1 MKSFSLTVNFPLPT
15 FGGGDF
21 RDFQITYMNTV
32 AIILVSVL
40 PSMIVAVAA
49 FFIVKY
55 FIENDQKK
63 KVLELKFQ
71 SKSITTP
78 VRLQAYERMALFL
91 ERIEP
96 NQLLFR
102 VNNPE
107 LTAAQMQAV
116 LLSTIRSEYE
126 HNMSQQ
132 IYISPEVWESIKRAK
147 ENVVNAINIAA
158 GKLSPEAMAIDLD
171 SAIFQITAAESPV
184 AAAMNSLKKEIQ
196 TLY

>member
-1 MKSFSLTVNFPLPT
+1 MS
-15 FGGGDF
+15 
-21 RDFQITYMNTV
+21 TV

-40 PSMIVAVAA
+40 PSLIVAVSA

-63 KVLELKFQ
+63 RMLELKFQ
-71 SKSITTP
+71 SKNITTP

-171 SAIFQITAAESPV
+171 SAIFQITAEESPI
-184 AAAMNSLKKEIQ
+184 AAAMKNLKKEIQ

>member
-1 MKSFSLTVNFPLPT
+1 
-15 FGGGDF
+15 
-21 RDFQITYMNTV
+21 MNTV

-40 PSMIVAVAA
+40 PSLIVAVAA

-63 KVLELKFQ
+63 RVLELKFQ
-71 SKSITTP
+71 SKNITTP

-126 HNMSQQ
+126 HNISQQ

-158 GKLSPEAMAIDLD
+158 GKLPPEAMAIDLD
-171 SAIFQITAAESPV
+171 SAIFQITAEESPI
-184 AAAMNSLKKEIQ
+184 AAAMKNLKKEIQ

>member
-1 MKSFSLTVNFPLPT
+1 
-15 FGGGDF
+15 
-21 RDFQITYMNTV
+21 MNTV

-40 PSMIVAVAA
+40 PSLIVAVSA

-63 KVLELKFQ
+63 RVLELKFQ
-71 SKSITTP
+71 SKNITTH

-107 LTAAQMQAV
+107 LTAAQMQTV

-171 SAIFQITAAESPV
+171 SAIFQITATESPV
-184 AAAMNSLKKEIQ
+184 AAAMKNLKKEIQ

>member
-1 MKSFSLTVNFPLPT
+1 
-15 FGGGDF
+15 
-21 RDFQITYMNTV
+21 MNTV

-71 SKSITTP
+71 SKNITTP

-158 GKLSPEAMAIDLD
+158 GKLPPEAMAIDLD
-171 SAIFQITAAESPV
+171 SAIFQITAEESPI
-184 AAAMNSLKKEIQ
+184 AAAMKNLKKEIQ

>member
-1 MKSFSLTVNFPLPT
+1 
-15 FGGGDF
+15 
-21 RDFQITYMNTV
+21 MNTV

-132 IYISPEVWESIKRAK
+132 IYISPEVWDSIKRAK

>member
-1 MKSFSLTVNFPLPT
+1 
-15 FGGGDF
+15 
-21 RDFQITYMNTV
+21 MNTV

-40 PSMIVAVAA
+40 PSLIVAVAA

-63 KVLELKFQ
+63 RVLELKFQ
-71 SKSITTP
+71 SKNITTP

-184 AAAMNSLKKEIQ
+184 AAAMKNLKKEIQ

>member
-1 MKSFSLTVNFPLPT
+1 MPSL
-15 FGGGDF
+15 
-21 RDFQITYMNTV
+21 
-32 AIILVSVL
+32 
-40 PSMIVAVAA
+40 IVAVAA

-63 KVLELKFQ
+63 RVLELKFQ
-71 SKSITTP
+71 SKNITTP

-158 GKLSPEAMAIDLD
+158 GKLPPEAMAIDLD
-171 SAIFQITAAESPV
+171 SAIFQITAEESPI
-184 AAAMNSLKKEIQ
+184 AAAMKNLKKEIQ

>member
-1 MKSFSLTVNFPLPT
+1 
-15 FGGGDF
+15 
-21 RDFQITYMNTV
+21 MNTV

-40 PSMIVAVAA
+40 PSLIVAVSA

-63 KVLELKFQ
+63 RVLELKFQ
-71 SKSITTP
+71 SKNITTP

-171 SAIFQITAAESPV
+171 SAIFQITAEESPI
-184 AAAMNSLKKEIQ
+184 AAAMKNLKKEIQ

>member
-1 MKSFSLTVNFPLPT
+1 
-15 FGGGDF
+15 
-21 RDFQITYMNTV
+21 MNTV

-171 SAIFQITAAESPV
+171 SAIFQITAEESPI
-184 AAAMNSLKKEIQ
+184 AAAMKNLKKEIQ

>member
-1 MKSFSLTVNFPLPT
+1 MPSL
-15 FGGGDF
+15 
-21 RDFQITYMNTV
+21 
-32 AIILVSVL
+32 
-40 PSMIVAVAA
+40 IVAVSA

-63 KVLELKFQ
+63 RVLELKFQ
-71 SKSITTP
+71 SKNITTP

-158 GKLSPEAMAIDLD
+158 GKLPPEAMAIDLD
-171 SAIFQITAAESPV
+171 SAIFQITAEESPI
-184 AAAMNSLKKEIQ
+184 AAAMKNLKKEIQ

>member
-1 MKSFSLTVNFPLPT
+1 
-15 FGGGDF
+15 
-21 RDFQITYMNTV
+21 MNTV

>member
-1 MKSFSLTVNFPLPT
+1 MS
-15 FGGGDF
+15 
-21 RDFQITYMNTV
+21 TV

-40 PSMIVAVAA
+40 PSLIVAVSA

-63 KVLELKFQ
+63 RMLELKFQ

-171 SAIFQITAAESPV
+171 SAIFQITAEESPI
-184 AAAMNSLKKEIQ
+184 AAAMKNLKKEIQ

>member
-1 MKSFSLTVNFPLPT
+1 
-15 FGGGDF
+15 
-21 RDFQITYMNTV
+21 MNTV

-40 PSMIVAVAA
+40 PSLIVAVSA

-63 KVLELKFQ
+63 RVLELKFQ
-71 SKSITTP
+71 SKNITTP

-158 GKLSPEAMAIDLD
+158 GKLPPGAMAIDLD
-171 SAIFQITAAESPV
+171 SAIFQITAEESPI
-184 AAAMNSLKKEIQ
+184 AAAMKNLKKEIQ

>member
-1 MKSFSLTVNFPLPT
+1 
-15 FGGGDF
+15 
-21 RDFQITYMNTV
+21 MNTV

-63 KVLELKFQ
+63 RVLELKFQ

-171 SAIFQITAAESPV
+171 SAIFQITAEESPI
-184 AAAMNSLKKEIQ
+184 AAAMKNLKKEIQ

>member
-1 MKSFSLTVNFPLPT
+1 
-15 FGGGDF
+15 
-21 RDFQITYMNTV
+21 
-32 AIILVSVL
+32 
-40 PSMIVAVAA
+40 MIVAVAA

-71 SKSITTP
+71 SKNITTP

-158 GKLSPEAMAIDLD
+158 GNLPPEAMAIDLD
-171 SAIFQITAAESPV
+171 SAIFQITAEESPI
-184 AAAMNSLKKEIQ
+184 AAAMKNLKKEIQ

>member
-1 MKSFSLTVNFPLPT
+1 MH
-15 FGGGDF
+15 
-21 RDFQITYMNTV
+21 TV

-40 PSMIVAVAA
+40 PSLIVAVSA

-63 KVLELKFQ
+63 RVLELKFQ
-71 SKSITTP
+71 SKNITTP

-147 ENVVNAINIAA
+147 DNVVNAINIAA
-158 GKLSPEAMAIDLD
+158 GKLPPEAMAIDLD
-171 SAIFQITAAESPV
+171 SAIFQITAEESPI
-184 AAAMNSLKKEIQ
+184 AAAMKNLKKEIQ

>member
-1 MKSFSLTVNFPLPT
+1 
-15 FGGGDF
+15 
-21 RDFQITYMNTV
+21 MNTV

-40 PSMIVAVAA
+40 PSMIVAVSA

-63 KVLELKFQ
+63 RVLELKFQ
-71 SKSITTP
+71 SKNITTP

-107 LTAAQMQAV
+107 LTAAQMQTV

-171 SAIFQITAAESPV
+171 SAIFQITAEESPI
-184 AAAMNSLKKEIQ
+184 AAAMKNLKKEIQ

>member
-1 MKSFSLTVNFPLPT
+1 
-15 FGGGDF
+15 
-21 RDFQITYMNTV
+21 MNTV

-40 PSMIVAVAA
+40 PSLIVAVAA
-49 FFIVKY
+49 FFVVKY

-63 KVLELKFQ
+63 RVLELKFQ
-71 SKSITTP
+71 SKNITTP

-102 VNNPE
+102 VNNHE

-158 GKLSPEAMAIDLD
+158 GKLPPEAMAIDLD
-171 SAIFQITAAESPV
+171 SAIFQITAEESPI
-184 AAAMNSLKKEIQ
+184 AAAMKNLKKEIQ

>member
-1 MKSFSLTVNFPLPT
+1 
-15 FGGGDF
+15 
-21 RDFQITYMNTV
+21 MNTV

-71 SKSITTP
+71 SKNITTP

-158 GKLSPEAMAIDLD
+158 GNLPPEAMAIDLD
-171 SAIFQITAAESPV
+171 SAIFQITAEESPI
-184 AAAMNSLKKEIQ
+184 AAAMKNLKKEIQ

>member
-1 MKSFSLTVNFPLPT
+1 
-15 FGGGDF
+15 
-21 RDFQITYMNTV
+21 MNTV

-40 PSMIVAVAA
+40 PSLIVAVSA

-63 KVLELKFQ
+63 RVLELKFQ
-71 SKSITTP
+71 SKNITTP

-158 GKLSPEAMAIDLD
+158 GKLPPEAMAIDLD
-171 SAIFQITAAESPV
+171 SAIFQITAEESPI
-184 AAAMNSLKKEIQ
+184 AAAMKNLKKEIQ

>member
-1 MKSFSLTVNFPLPT
+1 MS
-15 FGGGDF
+15 
-21 RDFQITYMNTV
+21 TV

-40 PSMIVAVAA
+40 PSLIVAVSA

-63 KVLELKFQ
+63 RMLELKFQ

>member
-1 MKSFSLTVNFPLPT
+1 
-15 FGGGDF
+15 
-21 RDFQITYMNTV
+21 MNTV

-40 PSMIVAVAA
+40 PSLIVAVAA

-63 KVLELKFQ
+63 RVLELKFQ
-71 SKSITTP
+71 SKNITTP

-107 LTAAQMQAV
+107 LTAIQMQTV

-158 GKLSPEAMAIDLD
+158 GKLPPEAMAIDLD
-171 SAIFQITAAESPV
+171 SAIFQITAAESPI
-184 AAAMNSLKKEIQ
+184 AAAMNNLKKEIQ

>member
-1 MKSFSLTVNFPLPT
+1 
-15 FGGGDF
+15 
-21 RDFQITYMNTV
+21 MNTV

-40 PSMIVAVAA
+40 PSLIVAVAA

-63 KVLELKFQ
+63 RVLELKFQ
-71 SKSITTP
+71 SKNITTP

-158 GKLSPEAMAIDLD
+158 GKLPPEAMAIDLD
-171 SAIFQITAAESPV
+171 SAIFQITAEESPI
-184 AAAMNSLKKEIQ
+184 AAAMKNLKKEIQ

>member
-1 MKSFSLTVNFPLPT
+1 
-15 FGGGDF
+15 
-21 RDFQITYMNTV
+21 MNTV

-40 PSMIVAVAA
+40 PSLIVAVSA

-63 KVLELKFQ
+63 RVLELKFQ
-71 SKSITTP
+71 SKNITTP

-158 GKLSPEAMAIDLD
+158 GKLPPEAMAIDLD
-171 SAIFQITAAESPV
+171 SAISRLRPKNPPLQ
-184 AAAMNSLKKEIQ
+184 LR
-196 TLY
+196 

>member
-1 MKSFSLTVNFPLPT
+1 
-15 FGGGDF
+15 
-21 RDFQITYMNTV
+21 MNTV

-158 GKLSPEAMAIDLD
+158 GKLPPEAMAIDLD
-171 SAIFQITAAESPV
+171 SAIFQITAEESPI
-184 AAAMNSLKKEIQ
+184 AAAMKNLKKEIQ

>member
-1 MKSFSLTVNFPLPT
+1 
-15 FGGGDF
+15 
-21 RDFQITYMNTV
+21 MNTV

-40 PSMIVAVAA
+40 PSLIVAVSA

-63 KVLELKFQ
+63 RMLELKFQ
-71 SKSITTP
+71 SKNITTP

-171 SAIFQITAAESPV
+171 SAIFQITAEESPI
-184 AAAMNSLKKEIQ
+184 AAAMKNLKKEIQ

>member
-1 MKSFSLTVNFPLPT
+1 MPIAGTSFPR
-15 FGGGDF
+15 FGGGAF
-21 RDFQITYMNTV
+21 RDFQITNMNTV

-40 PSMIVAVAA
+40 PSLIVAVAA
-49 FFIVKY
+49 FFVVKY

-63 KVLELKFQ
+63 RVLELKFQ
-71 SKSITTP
+71 SKNITTP

-158 GKLSPEAMAIDLD
+158 GKLPPEAMAIDLD
-171 SAIFQITAAESPV
+171 SAIFQITAEESPI
-184 AAAMNSLKKEIQ
+184 AAAMKNLKKEIQ

>member
-1 MKSFSLTVNFPLPT
+1 
-15 FGGGDF
+15 
-21 RDFQITYMNTV
+21 MNTV

-158 GKLSPEAMAIDLD
+158 GKLPPEAMAIDLD

>member
-1 MKSFSLTVNFPLPT
+1 
-15 FGGGDF
+15 
-21 RDFQITYMNTV
+21 MNTV

-40 PSMIVAVAA
+40 PSLIVAVSA

-63 KVLELKFQ
+63 RVLELKFQ
-71 SKSITTP
+71 SKNITTP

>member
-1 MKSFSLTVNFPLPT
+1 
-15 FGGGDF
+15 
-21 RDFQITYMNTV
+21 MNTV

-63 KVLELKFQ
+63 RVLELKFQ

>member
-1 MKSFSLTVNFPLPT
+1 
-15 FGGGDF
+15 
-21 RDFQITYMNTV
+21 MNTV

-40 PSMIVAVAA
+40 PSLIVAVSA

-63 KVLELKFQ
+63 RVLELKFQ
-71 SKSITTP
+71 SKNITTP

-107 LTAAQMQAV
+107 LTAAQMQTV

-158 GKLSPEAMAIDLD
+158 GKLPPEAMAIDLD
-171 SAIFQITAAESPV
+171 SAIFQITAEESPI
-184 AAAMNSLKKEIQ
+184 AAAMKNLKKEIQ

>member
-1 MKSFSLTVNFPLPT
+1 
-15 FGGGDF
+15 
-21 RDFQITYMNTV
+21 
-32 AIILVSVL
+32 
-40 PSMIVAVAA
+40 MIVAVAA

-158 GKLSPEAMAIDLD
+158 GKLPPEAMAIDLD
-171 SAIFQITAAESPV
+171 SAIFQITAEESPI
-184 AAAMNSLKKEIQ
+184 AAAMKNLKKEIQ

>member
-1 MKSFSLTVNFPLPT
+1 
-15 FGGGDF
+15 
-21 RDFQITYMNTV
+21 MNTV

-40 PSMIVAVAA
+40 PSLIVAVSA

-63 KVLELKFQ
+63 RVLELKFQ
-71 SKSITTP
+71 SKNITTP

-107 LTAAQMQAV
+107 LTAAQMQTV

-171 SAIFQITAAESPV
+171 SAIFQITATESPV
-184 AAAMNSLKKEIQ
+184 AAAMKNLKKEIQ

>member
-1 MKSFSLTVNFPLPT
+1 
-15 FGGGDF
+15 
-21 RDFQITYMNTV
+21 MNTV

-71 SKSITTP
+71 SKNITTP

-96 NQLLFR
+96 NQLHFR

-158 GKLSPEAMAIDLD
+158 GNLPPEAMAIDLD
-171 SAIFQITAAESPV
+171 SAIFQITAEESPI
-184 AAAMNSLKKEIQ
+184 AAAMKNLKKEIQ

>member
-15 FGGGDF
+15 FGGGAF
-21 RDFQITYMNTV
+21 RDLQITNMNTV

-40 PSMIVAVAA
+40 PSLIVAVSA

-63 KVLELKFQ
+63 RVLELKFQ
-71 SKSITTP
+71 SKNITTP

-184 AAAMNSLKKEIQ
+184 AAAMKNLKKEIQ

>member
-1 MKSFSLTVNFPLPT
+1 
-15 FGGGDF
+15 
-21 RDFQITYMNTV
+21 MNTV

-78 VRLQAYERMALFL
+78 VLLQAYERMALFL

-171 SAIFQITAAESPV
+171 SAIFQITAEESPI
-184 AAAMNSLKKEIQ
+184 AAAMKNLKKEIQ

>member
-1 MKSFSLTVNFPLPT
+1 M
-15 FGGGDF
+15 
-21 RDFQITYMNTV
+21 
-32 AIILVSVL
+32 
-40 PSMIVAVAA
+40 
-49 FFIVKY
+49 
-55 FIENDQKK
+55 
-63 KVLELKFQ
+63 
-71 SKSITTP
+71 
-78 VRLQAYERMALFL
+78 RLQAYERMALFL

-158 GKLSPEAMAIDLD
+158 GKLPPEAMAIDLD
-171 SAIFQITAAESPV
+171 SAIFQITAEESPI
-184 AAAMNSLKKEIQ
+184 AAAMKNLKKEIQ